1 MATALLNEE
10 PAVSLPP
17 YRRLMRRCA
26 PAARRTLL
34 PGCDGFTLLMAAVFT
49 VSGWLSIGYTTAA
62 LLLLNVTGRH
72 RLRICLRVS
81 DEVPRLA
88 AAAVL
93 PVPLLLL
100 WIPSA
105 ASALLLTIVAT
116 GSLLIERT
124 LLYTFLRAAHRRG
137 RLTEPALIVGT
148 GKLGTEIGS
157 LLQEHT
163 ELGLRPV
170 GFIGDP
176 GPDFQYAFPVLGDV
190 PAVSE
195 AVSAYNVRRIIA
207 SFAENGDASLVSA
220 LRAPRLRSVDVCVVP
235 RLYELAPAVPPGC
248 LDEIWGIPLM
258 PLRPSGLPWY
268 GRAVKR
274 GFDLVGGAVLLIV
287 LTPLLLV
294 LMGLIRLTCGRPVLY
309 QQVRTTRSGRP
320 MTIMKLRTVTASGQ
334 GERWSVS
341 PEDCSSLGRWLRA
354 THLDELPQLL
364 NVLRGEMSL
373 VGPRPERPSFTAHFA
388 ATIPRYEDR
397 LRANGGMTGWAQ
409 VHGLV
414 GDTSIEERVRFDNY
428 YLEHW
433 SLWLDLIV
441 LVRTVLEPLSGAR
454 THSRARADAPAP
466 PVDHGKSTGR

>member
-1 MATALLNEE
+1 MATAVLNEE
-10 PAVSLPP
+10 PAVSLPR
-17 YRRLMRRCA
+17 YRRLMKRWA
-26 PAARRTLL
+26 SAARRALL
-34 PGCDGFTLLMAAVFT
+34 PGCDGFTLVMAAVFT
-49 VSGWLSIGYTTAA
+49 VSGWLALGYTTAA
-62 LLLLNVTGRH
+62 LLLLSATGRH

-100 WIPSA
+100 WFPSVV
-105 ASALLLTIVAT
+105 SALQLTIVAT
-116 GSLLIERT
+116 GSLLTERS

-137 RLTEPALIVGT
+137 RLTEPILIVGT
-148 GKLGTEIGS
+148 GKLSTEIGS
-157 LLQEHT
+157 LLQEHP
-163 ELGLRPV
+163 ELGLRPA

-176 GPDFQYAFPVLGDV
+176 GPDFQYAFPVLGAV

-195 AVSAYNVRRIIA
+195 AVAAHNVRRIIA
-207 SFAENGDASLVSA
+207 SFPENGDASLVPA

-235 RLYELAPAVPPGC
+235 RLYELSSAVPPGC
-248 LDEIWGIPLM
+248 LDEIWGIPLV
-258 PLRPSGLPWY
+258 PLRPSGLPRY

-274 GFDLVGGAVLLIV
+274 GFDLAGGAILLIV
-287 LTPLLLV
+287 LTPLLLA
-294 LMGLIRLTCGRPVLY
+294 LMGLIWLTCGRPVMY
-309 QQVRTTRSGRP
+309 QQVRITRSGRA
-320 MTIMKLRTVTASGQ
+320 MTIIKLRTVTASGQ

-341 PEDCSSLGRWLRA
+341 PEDCSALGHWLRA

-373 VGPRPERPSFTAHFA
+373 VGPRPERPSFSAHFT

-397 LRANGGMTGWAQ
+397 LRASGGMTGWAQ

-454 THSRARADAPAP
+454 SHRRARAVPPAP
-466 PVDHGKSTGR
+466 PADSEESTGR